1 MPELIGRY
9 QIVRE
14 LGQGGMGLVYL
25 AYDPHLERQVVV
37 KKIIYQ
43 QYDQTQHQESWQRF
57 QREAKAI
64 AKLDHPTII
73 PIYDFGIH
81 DNQPFLVMKYASGGS
96 LADRMHQEPLPLT
109 EISRILHIIG
119 PAIDYIHQQ
128 KIIHRD
134 LKPANIL
141 FDDKNNPYIADFGLV
156 KSLTDSSDHQ
166 TSTNIVIGT
175 PAYMS
180 PEQVKGK
187 EELDG
192 LSDIYSLGV
201 ILYQM
206 LSGKLPY
213 EANSSMGT
221 ALMHLNEPIPQIRM
235 VHKGLPPTAQKIVDR
250 VLAKSKQERYPTAQA
265 LALAV
270 DDLAQRA
277 KQPREG
283 GRYLGGHLAGVF
295 TWLSLGGMGLL
306 VLVGCLLTAFVLIRN
321 NNPQPTAT
329 ATIVSRPSLTVTPS
343 ATATLEPTAT
353 ATGTATQTLIPTR
366 TARPTV
372 TPTSLVTPTIAPT
385 LSLSPSLTPA
395 TPRPTLASP
404 TATVALPTST
414 PVQPTSPSSP
424 SNPTATN
431 PPPSNPT
438 ATNPAPTAVPSPIAT
453 WTPVPL
459 PTFTNTRVRP
469 TITPVPTRTP
479 TSTF

>member
-1 MPELIGRY
+1 MPETIGRY
-9 QIVRE
+9 QIIRE
-14 LGQGGMGLVYL
+14 LGQGGMGLVHL
-25 AYDPHLERQVVV
+25 VYDPHLERQVVI

-43 QYDQTQHQESWQRF
+43 QYDKTQHQESLHRF

-64 AKLDHPTII
+64 ARLDHPAII

-81 DNQPFLVMKYASGGS
+81 EDQPFLVMKYVSGGS
-96 LADRMHQEPLPLT
+96 LADRLHQEPLPLS
-109 EISRILHIIG
+109 EISRILLIIG

-156 KSLTDSSDHQ
+156 KSLTDSPDHK

-250 VLAKSKQERYPTAQA
+250 VLAKNKQERYPTAQA
-265 LALAV
+265 LALVVA
-270 DDLAQRA
+270 DLAQRA
-277 KQPREG
+277 KHQGDGR
-283 GRYLGGHLAGVF
+283 RYLGGNFAGLF

-321 NNPQPTAT
+321 NNPRPTAT
-329 ATIVSRPSLTVTPS
+329 VTIVSRPSLTATAS

-353 ATGTATQTLIPTR
+353 SIRTATRTFTPTR
-366 TARPTV
+366 TTRPTM
-372 TPTSLVTPTIAPT
+372 TPTRLVATPTIAPT
-385 LSLSPSLTPA
+385 LSLSPSRTPA
-395 TPRPTLASP
+395 TPRATLASP
-404 TATVALPTST
+404 TVTAVLPTSA

-424 SNPTATN
+424 SSPTATN
-431 PPPSNPT
+431 PPPTSPPT
-438 ATNPAPTAVPSPIAT
+438 SVPVHTAT

-459 PTFTNTRVRP
+459 PTLTNTPLRP
-469 TITPVPTRTP
+469 SVTPVPTRTP
-479 TSTF
+479 TSSPR